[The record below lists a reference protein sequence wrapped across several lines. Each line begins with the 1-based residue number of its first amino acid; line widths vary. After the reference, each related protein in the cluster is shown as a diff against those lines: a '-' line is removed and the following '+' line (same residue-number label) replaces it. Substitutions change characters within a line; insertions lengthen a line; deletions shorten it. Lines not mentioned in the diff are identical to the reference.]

1 MKAAATIRV
10 YGVVQG
16 VGFRFFAQRVAS
28 TLSLMGFARNEEDG
42 SVTIFVEG
50 EREDIA
56 KFVDEV
62 NRGPRLARVS
72 RVDVSW
78 KPYAGAYH
86 DFSIER
92 IHHYDFDF
100 WCMKFLWSARLEDL
114 SDPSENENGAFSFCL

>member
-28 TLSLMGFARNEEDG
+28 SLSLTGFARNEEDG
-42 SVTIFVEG
+42 SVTIHVEG

-78 KPYAGAYH
+78 KPYAGTYY

-92 IHHYDFDF
+92 ACRYGVGSS
-100 WCMKFLWSARLEDL
+100 W
-114 SDPSENENGAFSFCL
+114 